1 MPSRIAIHG
10 LPDMSGATRRHN
22 EHRPPMTV
30 GAMIPAEIFQAT
42 WWNESGRRKAS
53 LFIKDGN
60 YHPDRE
66 KNTLN
71 FHMIEE
77 GKRGDRL
84 YTVVGP
90 RLRKNLTEAYV
101 QMRRA
106 DDPEWMVGEEKP
118 ADPTPAA
125 APQPSGRFAHLEA
138 GEGGDVSQ
146 I

>member
-10 LPDMSGATRRHN
+10 LPDTSGAAQRRN

-30 GAMIPAEIFQAT
+30 GAMLPAEIFQAA
-42 WWNESGRRKAS
+42 WWDISGKRKVN
-53 LFIKDGN
+53 LFIKDGE
-60 YHPDRE
+60 YHPDST

-71 FHMIEE
+71 FHMVED

-84 YTVVGP
+84 YTLVGP
-90 RLRKNLTEAYV
+90 KLKRNLTTAYV
-101 QMRRA
+101 TMRRA
-106 DDPEWMVGEEKP
+106 KDPEWLVDEETAPAKP
-118 ADPTPAA
+118 APEPK
-125 APQPSGRFAHLEA
+125 PSGRFAHLEA